1 MVVNQQPV
9 RFRLNINV
17 KKLTRFAACILE
29 IQYFNLYFATKLN
42 SMSVILVLVVF
53 SVMLAGGFL
62 AAFFWSVR
70 NGQYDDTY
78 SSSVRILFDDD
89 KPAKEDGLNFSAP
102 SRLCGKIDGVETPDP
117 ASKLMNEQSQNQ

>member
-1 MVVNQQPV
+1 
-9 RFRLNINV
+9 
-17 KKLTRFAACILE
+17 
-29 IQYFNLYFATKLN
+29 
-42 SMSVILVLVVF
+42 MSVILVLVAF

-89 KPAKEDGLNFSAP
+89 KPTGEGVSGSSAP
-102 SRLCGKIDGVETPDP
+102 LRLRDEKETLNAP
-117 ASKLMNEQSQNQ
+117 APAAIQMKEQSPNQ

>member
-1 MVVNQQPV
+1 
-9 RFRLNINV
+9 
-17 KKLTRFAACILE
+17 
-29 IQYFNLYFATKLN
+29 
-42 SMSVILVLVVF
+42 MSVILVLVAF

-89 KPAKEDGLNFSAP
+89 KPQ
-102 SRLCGKIDGVETPDP
+102 ETTPPESDT
-117 ASKLMNEQSQNQ
+117 ASPISEKSPNQ